1 MKATSIVLPLIFLV
15 FTAASAAQ
23 DKPGTE
29 AVDRFVLTKVRLLP
43 KPGTAGLLAG
53 IAHGISLPRR
63 AADCAYRCD
72 GNWTWV
78 SDRMTWKLALVW

>member
-1 MKATSIVLPLIFLV
+1 MASLLKEQRQH
-15 FTAASAAQ
+15 AAHLAAAAGKHDAQ
-23 DKPGTE
+23 
-29 AVDRFVLTKVRLLP
+29 
-43 KPGTAGLLAG
+43 GTAGLLAG